1 MQIQQLGR
9 LVDDVNRRQPRDEIL
24 HRENL
29 RRKHRL
35 AAIGFVQAL
44 KQPATRT
51 TVRQNYRNIMHGDV
65 AVCEE
70 FVDNMVQEWEHW
82 LLAFG
87 CWLLAINFNN
97 NYDFKLNCGF

>member
-9 LVDDVNRRQPRDEIL
+9 LVDDVKRRQPRDEIVY
-24 HRENL
+24 RENL
-29 RRKHRL
+29 PCKQRR
-35 AAIGFVQAL
+35 ATIGFVQAL

-51 TVRQNYRNIMHGDV
+51 TVRQNHRNIMQGDV

-70 FVDNMVQEWEHW
+70 FVDNMVQEWGHW
-82 LLAFG
+82 LLAIG
-87 CWLLAINFNN
+87 CWLLAINYNN